1 MPSGTPP
8 GDGSLTKVAHMEW
21 MKMMKP
27 KRITPLNVAR
37 HAKTWALLTV
47 VLVLGEVAAAQR
59 YSVVQKDLI
68 TALQAI
74 HDNLQLLR

>member
-1 MPSGTPP
+1 M
-8 GDGSLTKVAHMEW
+8 AQMEW
-21 MKMMKP
+21 MKPHFKCQAYSDQDA
-27 KRITPLNVAR
+27 LDVAR
-37 HAKTWALLTV
+37 HAKIWALLTV

-74 HDNLQLLR
+74 YHDVQLLR